1 MASFTHKEHKFDFPF
16 YFRYF
21 LEIAGGLGPT
31 VDQVFRIG
39 LLGENATEEKVDLVL
54 TILREAIQ
62 NTSGITL
69 NERSKI

>member
-1 MASFTHKEHKFDFPF
+1 MACFTHKENIFQFNSF
-16 YFRYF
+16 YRYF